1 MAAGSNLDYSRLIYL
16 NQRVKDNLATQ
27 EERDEYILDLY
38 NNGNIT
44 KKQYDAYRNG
54 NSDLTE
60 DVIKAAVTIGGI
72 LLVAY
77 LISKLFDNGK

>member
-38 NNGNIT
+38 NNGKIT